1 MAGLILQTPSQA
13 HLPSFRAALAEYH
26 AEGRHLELDVEMLPE
41 YIAGLTDRTTK
52 LKPGRVPETVLWG
65 VLNREYVGRV
75 SLRHELTAGLEAWG
89 GHIGYE
95 VRPSMR
101 GRGYG
106 HALLTG
112 ILPHARALGL
122 KRVLLHC
129 DDSNVAS
136 IRVIEKAG
144 GVLDGLVIN
153 PGGETGRRYWI
164 ELSQSGRFATAKLV
178 RLEGK

>member
-1 MAGLILQTPSQA
+1 MADLILQIPSQA
-13 HLPSFRAALAEYH
+13 HLLSFRAALAEHH
-26 AEGRHLELDVEMLPE
+26 AEGRHLELEAERLPE
-41 YIAGLTDRTTK
+41 HIAGLADRVTNP
-52 LKPGRVPETVLWG
+52 KPGRVPETVFWG
-65 VLNREYVGRV
+65 VLGGEYLGRV

-106 HALLTG
+106 HALLAG

-122 KRVLLHC
+122 ERVLLHC
-129 DDSNVAS
+129 DDINVAS

-144 GVLDGLVIN
+144 GVLDGLVVN
-153 PGGETGRRYWI
+153 PEGAAGRRYRI
-164 ELSQSGRFATAKLV
+164 KL
-178 RLEGK
+178 